1 MAIRLTAKPRAFI
14 SLRIAVAATLRL
26 ASLAYGRLPMLP
38 IVLLCVVV
46 VFFVGQCALAACT
59 HDPLASLAGVR
70 PLFVPYAELCLRK
83 GLHAFLASV
92 RVLGLPEGSLLCGR
106 VRFPAL
112 HALHILP
119 MVEIIVLVL
128 RTELW
133 LWQKLSA
140 SSTSYSLA
148 SFT

>member
-1 MAIRLTAKPRAFI
+1 
-14 SLRIAVAATLRL
+14 
-26 ASLAYGRLPMLP
+26 MLP
-38 IVLLCVVV
+38 IVLLRVVV
-46 VFFVGQCALAACT
+46 VFFVGQRALAACA

-70 PLFVPYAELCLRK
+70 PLFVPYAELRLRK

-106 VRFPAL
+106 ARFLAFY
-112 HALHILP
+112 ALHILT
-119 MVEIIVLVL
+119 MVEIMVLVL

-140 SSTSYSLA
+140 SSTAYSLA